1 MANLHP
7 KNLHEDHFVKKSDAG
22 RLVSEV
28 ELSDSQRIAWHLPQV
43 PWPTWVSREW
53 SLPTSSLSSALD
65 LGTVPL
71 DDIILLR
78 IDRLPD
84 WIDSEIESALEREKG
99 DYGIVRASV
108 MKNYANGMQK

>member
-1 MANLHP
+1 
-7 KNLHEDHFVKKSDAG
+7 
-22 RLVSEV
+22 
-28 ELSDSQRIAWHLPQV
+28 
-43 PWPTWVSREW
+43 
-53 SLPTSSLSSALD
+53 
-65 LGTVPL
+65 
-71 DDIILLR
+71 LR